1 MAFSHSIQF
10 NLAAKAERPHQQQ
23 SRNNSML
30 SINIFEVAGDASSHV
45 AAYNW
50 PNQPLPA
57 GRVVGQQGNALLL
70 ELANGN
76 GVAVI
81 SAPAPASPL
90 QMKVCRL
97 WILIGLSSRGTPC
110 EPLNCEK

>member
-1 MAFSHSIQF
+1 
-10 NLAAKAERPHQQQ
+10 
-23 SRNNSML
+23 ML

-81 SAPAPASPL
+81 SAPRAS
-90 QMKVCRL
+90 
-97 WILIGLSSRGTPC
+97 ITFADEGLPVVD
-110 EPLNCEK
+110 LNWAFK